1 MNCFLLRVLS
11 CFSPRVL
18 SCFWPRGLPR
28 VFSCFFRTLLL
39 VLNLNLVNS
48 IHRTKATIK
57 NLFLDVFI
65 FTKLVPID
73 HRRRKWARWP
83 FGPPGPKSSGPA
95 QSIQGPLRSRH
106 ASRWEFMQGFMCI
119 SACGRVAG
127 LAGRFIDLHGSRTLG
142 MCRVA
147 GWIRRLCN

>member
-1 MNCFLLRVLS
+1 MSYYPQSVAVPGGGIRGKCPRSSRLCPDSGPGSLVVFGSGFLV
-11 CFSPRVL
+11 
-18 SCFWPRGLPR
+18 
-28 VFSCFFRTLLL
+28 
-39 VLNLNLVNS
+39 
-48 IHRTKATIK
+48 
-57 NLFLDVFI
+57 VFI
-65 FTKLVPID
+65 FTKLIPIN

-83 FGPPGPKSSGPA
+83 FGPPGPKSPGLA

-106 ASRWEFMQGFMCI
+106 ASRCEFMQGFMCI

-127 LAGRFIDLHGSRTLG
+127 LAGRFIDLHGFRTLG